1 MSFIFA
7 RVCEFQ
13 EHFSENKGERIAKR
27 REYTAKSWFL
37 FEEKNYLFQAKN
49 CLKQVK

>member
-13 EHFSENKGERIAKR
+13 EHFSENKGERIDKR
-27 REYTAKSWFL
+27 TEYTQQNRGSYFKKKITCF
-37 FEEKNYLFQAKN
+37 
-49 CLKQVK
+49 KQKIA